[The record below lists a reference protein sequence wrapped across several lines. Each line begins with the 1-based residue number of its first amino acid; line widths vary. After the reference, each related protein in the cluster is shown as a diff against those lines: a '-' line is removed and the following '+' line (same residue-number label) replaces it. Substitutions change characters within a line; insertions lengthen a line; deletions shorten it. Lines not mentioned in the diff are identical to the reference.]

1 MVPAAGVFRAE
12 DLVGELGATGAER
25 EVLVYL
31 AERGEGTRYGAKK
44 ETGISY
50 SIVHGAFKSLCER
63 GWIRKVRDERSSHNV
78 LRSVYRPTATGLL
91 CAFLL
96 KPESPSIF
104 RRAER
109 LFPLP
114 LRFPIALRSAP
125 ARRFLGRS
133 VSLGIF
139 RILKSGVR
147 PTGEE
152 IRNSV
157 EGAVGD
163 LIRNGRGARELLRIA
178 GEAAGDRGWGPLLL
192 SAAEGGH
199 RWFLERAEAMGRALA
214 LFEAP
219 RGPLRTSSRA

>member
-50 SIVHGAFKSLCER
+50 SIVHGAFKSLCKR
-63 GWIRKVRDERSSHNV
+63 GWIRKVREERSSRNRNF
-78 LRSVYRPTATGLL
+78 LREVYAPTPAGLL

-96 KPESPSIF
+96 KPESPGI
-104 RRAER
+104 
-109 LFPLP
+109 
-114 LRFPIALRSAP
+114 RS
-125 ARRFLGRS
+125 
-133 VSLGIF
+133 
-139 RILKSGVR
+139 
-147 PTGEE
+147 
-152 IRNSV
+152 SV
-157 EGAVGD
+157 EGAVGG
-163 LIRNGRGARELLRIA
+163 LIRSGCGARELLRIA

-192 SAAEGGH
+192 SAAEGGR